1 MQIYAESWKGI
12 SNWSICIE
20 IPLDKREL
28 EAILSNY
35 VWILKWFYLCS
46 ASGYPQKT
54 EAISYINF
62 ALIEAHFLEHPF
74 VLDDVRPPVCK
85 DTDAITG

>member
-1 MQIYAESWKGI
+1 MQMYAESWKGI

-20 IPLDKREL
+20 IPLDNREL

-35 VWILKWFYLCS
+35 VWIQKWFYLGS
-46 ASGYPQKT
+46 LGGYHQKT
-54 EAISYINF
+54 EAISYIKCT
-62 ALIEAHFLEHPF
+62 LIEAHFLELPF
-74 VLDDVRPPVCK
+74 VLYDVRPPVCK